1 MRPAHTVQQPQS
13 TVGRL
18 CNSAGPRWHVPVTE
32 ASSKRLLILCKA
44 TRLQLIVPQPCTSWS
59 VLLLA
64 GKIVVAGGMDGGKNA
79 DTVQRYD
86 WDAGKWISLSLPPE
100 VSGQR
105 SFLAACVVQHPLA

>member
-1 MRPAHTVQQPQS
+1 
-13 TVGRL
+13 
-18 CNSAGPRWHVPVTE
+18 
-32 ASSKRLLILCKA
+32 
-44 TRLQLIVPQPCTSWS
+44 
-59 VLLLA
+59 
-64 GKIVVAGGMDGGKNA
+64 VVAGGMDGGKNA

>member
-1 MRPAHTVQQPQS
+1 M
-13 TVGRL
+13 
-18 CNSAGPRWHVPVTE
+18 
-32 ASSKRLLILCKA
+32 
-44 TRLQLIVPQPCTSWS
+44 
-59 VLLLA
+59 LLLA